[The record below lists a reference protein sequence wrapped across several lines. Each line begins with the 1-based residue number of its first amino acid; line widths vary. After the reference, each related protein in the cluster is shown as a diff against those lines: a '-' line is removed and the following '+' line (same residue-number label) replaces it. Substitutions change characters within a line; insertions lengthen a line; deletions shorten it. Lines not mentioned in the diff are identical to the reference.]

1 MSQHTISKRFR
12 YALLALSIAT
22 LSIVQ
27 PLAAALHH
35 SCNCWD
41 GGLICVAHDENHE
54 VVDWGY
60 FPEFEGC

>member
-1 MSQHTISKRFR
+1 MQRTRKSLRSAFTTAF
-12 YALLALSIAT
+12 IAT
-22 LSIVQ
+22 LAIANPV
-27 PLAAALHH
+27 AAELHH

-60 FPEFEGC
+60 FPDYADCS